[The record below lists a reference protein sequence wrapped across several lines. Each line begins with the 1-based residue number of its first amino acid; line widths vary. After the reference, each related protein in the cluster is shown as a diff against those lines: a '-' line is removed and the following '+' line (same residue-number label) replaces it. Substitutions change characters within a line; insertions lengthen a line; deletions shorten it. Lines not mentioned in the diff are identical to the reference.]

1 MALLTFPSSPFNG
14 QVYPLS
20 PPVNTQV
27 YMWSTADNTWVLL
40 GLASGVVP
48 ATYGDALHVPQITVD
63 STGRITLAVD
73 VPIQLGDTTQIGL
86 VQLVDDTVSNDPTK
100 ALTAAQGFKLQN
112 EIGDVSLL
120 APSFPDV
127 VSAINAINAP
137 TGVTSGTYGDG
148 RNVGRFTVN
157 AQGRITFATSVP
169 LAAATTA
176 APGVVQLVDDTVTND
191 STKALTAAAGYDLQQ
206 QIDAINLT
214 YNLTFA
220 GTIDGATGWMLQVTP
235 EGTAAGFLPGVV
247 VPASTLSNEG
257 YFVIATVAGSFTPT
271 VSPPVTVNVGDWLV
285 SEVPTW
291 VKYSVGPSP
300 VAPPQLVFL
309 DDLSGQFN
317 GAQQVFTMTVGGSA
331 ISPGSNLL
339 VFVGGVPQISGSSYS
354 VGGSTITFTGAP
366 PLNSTFLG
374 VTVV

>member
-73 VPIQLGDTTQIGL
+73 VPIQLGDTAQVGL
-86 VQLVDDTVSNDPTK
+86 VQLVDDTASNDPTK

-127 VSAINAINAP
+127 VYAINAINAP

-206 QIDAINLT
+206 QIDAIAFKFLDNMGPQ
-214 YNLTFA
+214 F
-220 GTIDGATGWMLQVTP
+220 DGVQT
-235 EGTAAGFLPGVV
+235 
-247 VPASTLSNEG
+247 
-257 YFVIATVAGSFTPT
+257 SFTMTMLGVPYT
-271 VSPPVTVNVGDWLV
+271 PSVPSNV
-285 SEVPTW
+285 
-291 VKYSVGPSP
+291 
-300 VAPPQLVFL
+300 LVFL
-309 DDLSGQFN
+309 
-317 GAQQVFTMTVGGSA
+317 
-331 ISPGSNLL
+331 
-339 VFVGGVPQISGSSYS
+339 GGVPQTYGLGAAYTISGS
-354 VGGSTITFTGAP
+354 TINFTAAP
-366 PLNSTFLG
+366 PATTSFFA
-374 VTVV
+374 VTVG